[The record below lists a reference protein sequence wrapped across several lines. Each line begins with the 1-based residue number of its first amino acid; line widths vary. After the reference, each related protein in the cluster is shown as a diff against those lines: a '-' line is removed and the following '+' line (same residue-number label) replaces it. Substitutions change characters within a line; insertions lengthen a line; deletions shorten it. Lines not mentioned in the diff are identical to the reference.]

1 MAHFDLYRIST
12 LSDLET
18 AGFFDYLDEGA
29 VVAAEWSENAASLLA
44 EQRAI
49 RIDIVSTGDTS
60 RRITIEGAQL

>member
-1 MAHFDLYRIST
+1 M
-12 LSDLET
+12 
-18 AGFFDYLDEGA
+18 
-29 VVAAEWSENAASLLA
+29 VAAEWSENAASLLA